1 MSVKKVIFYLI
12 GFLLVIAGIAL
23 AIKDWFF
30 ITMLFRGI
38 IGPLLAVIGLVVLT
52 IARD

>member
-1 MSVKKVIFYLI
+1 MSVRKIIFYI
-12 GFLLVIAGIAL
+12 VGFLLVVVGIAL

-30 ITMLFRGI
+30 IEMVFRGI

>member
-1 MSVKKVIFYLI
+1 MSMKKGIFYFV
-12 GFLLVIAGIAL
+12 GFLLVVVGIAL

-30 ITMLFRGI
+30 IQMVFRGI
-38 IGPLLAVIGLVVLT
+38 IGPLLAVVGLVVLT